1 MVSLT
6 GRVAS
11 GTAITVMNTV
21 TTTGMTGAMA
31 GGMTTTT
38 TEKPA
43 ALHPDLR
50 IRVQLF
56 VYTYSLAWQML
67 LNKS

>member
-1 MVSLT
+1 
-6 GRVAS
+6 
-11 GTAITVMNTV
+11 MNTV

-38 TEKPA
+38 IEKPA

-50 IRVQLF
+50 VRVQLF